1 MGEKNPDI
9 KIPAVM
15 VGYASGQ
22 RIKQS
27 IYKDFASLS
36 YDAERKEILS
46 SHLSLPEQ
54 CNRVRS
60 PPFVLGDNSAIS
72 IWVNFGIDGM
82 VDDSIYDRAN
92 VGLFSKGKR
101 VIISPDDGH
110 RYNSYGVVNTKNIE
124 TCPAPGIIGWRKAS
138 GPAVKKV
145 TFSPGALQDTNLINE
160 IVELEIALAI
170 GAETHGSYFAIQKV
184 ELTNVGLLKPGAGG
198 GICETPTAAPIPF
211 SSPPTSENLELE
223 FNSTV
228 TIPSLA
234 DGSVAQESEQE
245 RGSIYPGK
253 DDFVD
258 GNTIRDEG
266 RDGGIGG
273 GLISA
278 IMFLFAILV
287 ATVAYV
293 SRKRRK
299 FPDHNLCSLTRTNA
313 SDLENPVHARDT
325 DTADVSLTVAIP
337 VSVLK
342 EEEQNESKIDESQ
355 SNTTAKRTL
364 SALTESLASSFASS
378 SEEENDKDDE
388 AQSLQSDEDINDD
401 DAASKMISFINMFL

>member
-1 MGEKNPDI
+1 MADETPL
-9 KIPAVM
+9 A
-15 VGYASGQ
+15 
-22 RIKQS
+22 R
-27 IYKDFASLS
+27 
-36 YDAERKEILS
+36 ERAAGIS
-46 SHLSLPEQ
+46 
-54 CNRVRS
+54 
-60 PPFVLGDNSAIS
+60 FVLPGS
-72 IWVNFGIDGM
+72 
-82 VDDSIYDRAN
+82 
-92 VGLFSKGKR
+92 GLR
-101 VIISPDDGH
+101 
-110 RYNSYGVVNTKNIE
+110 
-124 TCPAPGIIGWRKAS
+124 PAFD
-138 GPAVKKV
+138 
-145 TFSPGALQDTNLINE
+145 TGA
-160 IVELEIALAI
+160 
-170 GAETHGSYFAIQKV
+170 
-184 ELTNVGLLKPGAGG
+184 
-198 GICETPTAAPIPF
+198 
-211 SSPPTSENLELE
+211 
-223 FNSTV
+223 
-228 TIPSLA
+228 A
-234 DGSVAQESEQE
+234 DGGAA
-245 RGSIYPGK
+245 
-253 DDFVD
+253 
-258 GNTIRDEG
+258 
-266 RDGGIGG
+266 DGGIGG